1 MNSTL
6 TEKISDI
13 HKTNNFSGSIY
24 VQQEKEVL
32 ANVSYGFANRSEK
45 IKNQSNTRYSIA
57 SGSKFF
63 TSIAICQLVQAGKL
77 SLHSRVKDCLNI
89 DIPHL
94 DPTITVYH
102 LLTHASGISDYF
114 DEEIMTNYEELWIKR
129 PMYKVRELE
138 DFLPLFKE
146 KPMKHSV
153 GSKFH
158 YNNAGYILLGL
169 IIEQASRQ
177 TFSNYVEEHIFK
189 RASMDAGYFE
199 MDSLPG
205 KVALGYIEDLN
216 NTWKTN
222 IYSIP
227 AKGGADGGAYV
238 TAKDMVQLWES
249 LMRYELLNEE
259 MTKYLLTP
267 QIQVDDTT
275 YYGYGIWIKREKEK
289 ALKYVL
295 MGYDPGVNFRS
306 LFYPNNDL
314 KIVVCSNKSEGAF
327 DMISSIEKELT
338 KKMK

>member
-1 MNSTL
+1 MNSHL
-6 TEKISDI
+6 TEKISGI

-32 ANVSYGFANRSEK
+32 DNESYGFANRSEK
-45 IKNQSNTRYSIA
+45 IKNQSDTRYSIA
-57 SGSKFF
+57 SGSKIF
-63 TSIAICQLVQAGKL
+63 TSIAICKLVQAGKI
-77 SLHSRVKDCLNI
+77 SLHSRVKDCLNV

-94 DPTITVYH
+94 DPTITVHH
-102 LLTHASGISDYF
+102 LLTHTSGISDYF

-169 IIEQASRQ
+169 IIEQASKQ
-177 TFSNYVEEHIFK
+177 TFSNYVKKHIFK
-189 RASMDAGYFE
+189 PTSMDSGYFE
-199 MDSLPG
+199 MDLLPG
-205 KVALGYIEDLN
+205 KVALGYMEGLN

-222 IYSIP
+222 IYSLP
-227 AKGGADGGAYV
+227 AKGGSDGGAYV
-238 TAKDMVQLWES
+238 TAKDMAQLWES
-249 LMRYELLNEE
+249 LMKYELLNEE

-267 QIQVDDTT
+267 QIQIDDTT
-275 YYGYGIWIKREKEK
+275 CYGYGVWIKIGKEK
-289 ALKYVL
+289 LLKYIL
-295 MGYDPGVNFRS
+295 MGYDPGVNFRAV
-306 LFYPNNDL
+306 FYPNNEL

-327 DMISSIEKELT
+327 EMISRIENELI
-338 KKMK
+338 K

>member
-1 MNSTL
+1 MNSHL
-6 TEKISDI
+6 TEKISGI

-32 ANVSYGFANRSEK
+32 ANVSYGFANRSEE
-45 IKNQSNTRYSIA
+45 IKNEFDTRYGIA
-57 SGSKFF
+57 SGSKIF
-63 TSIAICQLVQAGKL
+63 TAIAICQLVQVGKI
-77 SLHSRVKDCLNI
+77 SLHSRVKDCLNV

-94 DPTITVYH
+94 DPTITVHH
-102 LLTHASGISDYF
+102 LLIHTSGISDYF

-169 IIEQASRQ
+169 IIEQASKQ
-177 TFSNYVEEHIFK
+177 TFSNYVEKHIFK

-199 MDSLPG
+199 MDLLPG
-205 KVALGYIEDLN
+205 RVALGYIEDLN

-249 LMRYELLNEE
+249 LTRYELLNEE

-267 QIQVDDTT
+267 QIQIDDTT
-275 YYGYGIWIKREKEK
+275 YYGYGVWIKKEKEK
-289 ALKYVL
+289 ALKYIL
-295 MGYDPGVNFRS
+295 MGYDPGVNFRA
-306 LFYPNNDL
+306 LFYPHNDL

-327 DMISSIEKELT
+327 DMISSIEKELI
-338 KKMK
+338 K

>member
-1 MNSTL
+1 MNSHL

-45 IKNQSNTRYSIA
+45 IKNQWDTRYSIA
-57 SGSKFF
+57 SGSKIF
-63 TSIAICQLVQAGKL
+63 TAIAICQLVQAGKL

-89 DIPHL
+89 DISHL
-94 DPTITVYH
+94 DPTITVHH
-102 LLTHASGISDYF
+102 LLTHTSGISDYF
-114 DEEIMTNYEELWIKR
+114 DEEIMNNYEELWIKS

-169 IIEQASRQ
+169 IIEQASKQ
-177 TFSNYVEEHIFK
+177 TFSNYVEKHIFK

-199 MDSLPG
+199 MDLLPG
-205 KVALGYIEDLN
+205 RVALGYIEDLN

-227 AKGGADGGAYV
+227 AKGGSDGGAYV
-238 TAKDMVQLWES
+238 TAKDMIQLWES
-249 LMRYELLNEE
+249 LTRYELLNEE

-267 QIQVDDTT
+267 QIQIDDTT
-275 YYGYGIWIKREKEK
+275 CYGYGLWVKMDKEK
-289 ALKYVL
+289 VLKYIL
-295 MGYDPGVNFRS
+295 MGYDPGANFRAA
-306 LFYPNNDL
+306 FYPNVDL

-327 DMISSIEKELT
+327 DMISGIENELT
-338 KKMK
+338 K

>member
-1 MNSTL
+1 MNSHL
-6 TEKISDI
+6 TEKISHI
-13 HKTNNFSGSIY
+13 HKSNNFSGSIY
-24 VQQEKEVL
+24 VQQEKEIL
-32 ANVSYGFANRSEK
+32 ANISYGFAKRSEE
-45 IKNQSNTRYSIA
+45 IKNEFDTRYGIA
-57 SGSKFF
+57 SGSKIF
-63 TSIAICQLVQAGKL
+63 TAIAICQLVQAGKL
-77 SLHSRVKDCLNI
+77 SLHSYVKDCLSI

-94 DPTITVYH
+94 DSTITVHH
-102 LLTHASGISDYF
+102 LLTHTSGISDYF
-114 DEEIMTNYEELWIKR
+114 DEEIMTNYEELWIKS

-138 DFLPLFKE
+138 DFLPLFKD
-146 KPMKHSV
+146 KPMKCSV

-169 IIEQASRQ
+169 IIEQASKQ

-295 MGYDPGVNFRS
+295 MGYDPGVNFRA

>member
-1 MNSTL
+1 MNSHL
-6 TEKISDI
+6 TEKILDI

-24 VQQEKEVL
+24 VQQEKEVV
-32 ANVSYGFANRSEK
+32 ANVSYGFANRSEQ
-45 IKNQSNTRYSIA
+45 IKNQSDTRYSIA
-57 SGSKFF
+57 SGSKIF
-63 TSIAICQLVQAGKL
+63 TAIAICQLVQTGKL
-77 SLHSRVKDCLNI
+77 SLQSRVKDCLNI
-89 DIPHL
+89 NIPHL
-94 DPTITVYH
+94 DSTITVHH
-102 LLTHASGISDYF
+102 LLTHSSGISDYF
-114 DEEIMTNYEELWIKR
+114 DEEIMTNYEELWIKS

-169 IIEQASRQ
+169 IIEQASKQ
-177 TFSNYVEEHIFK
+177 TFSSYVEEHIFK

-205 KVALGYIEDLN
+205 RVALGYIEDLN

-227 AKGGADGGAYV
+227 AKGGSDGGAYV
-238 TAKDMVQLWES
+238 TVKDMVQLWES
-249 LMRYELLNEE
+249 LTRNELLNEE

-267 QIQVDDTT
+267 QIQIDDTT
-275 YYGYGIWIKREKEK
+275 CYGYGLWIKMDKEK
-289 ALKYVL
+289 VLKYIL
-295 MGYDPGVNFRS
+295 MGYDPGVNFRAVFS
-306 LFYPNNDL
+306 PINDL

-327 DMISSIEKELT
+327 EMISGIESELT
-338 KKMK
+338 N